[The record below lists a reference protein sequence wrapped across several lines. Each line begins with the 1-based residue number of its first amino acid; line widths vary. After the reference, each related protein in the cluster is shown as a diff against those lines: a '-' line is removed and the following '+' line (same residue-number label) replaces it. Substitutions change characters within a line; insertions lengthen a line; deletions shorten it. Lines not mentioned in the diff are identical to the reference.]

1 MELVTGRPQ
10 DKRIDK
16 EERVY
21 DLLDQLNI
29 DYQRLDHQEANTMEV
44 CLEIEKNLK
53 STICKNLFLVNSNK
67 SQYYLL
73 MLKGHKKFKTK
84 VISKQ
89 INSSR
94 LSFGSDE
101 KMLEYLD
108 ITPGSVSLLGLMNAH
123 DFEIL
128 KRKFDKFAEV
138 LDKDSCWLWKG
149 YKDIDGYGQ
158 LAHSL
163 SPSYSQ
169 KAHRVSWILHVGEIP
184 TGMLVCHKCDN
195 PSCVNPHHLLGGT
208 HKDNTRD
215 MFERGREVI
224 CRGEKNGSDKL
235 TQNQAQKYD
244 IDGNKYV
251 EANKDENAYLELDEI
266 LQDSDFDGYS
276 SSALLYT
283 YLKRIKSNINSI
295 IY

>member
-21 DLLDQLNI
+21 DLLNQLNI
-29 DYQRLDHQEANTMEV
+29 DYQRIDHEEANTMEV

-73 MLKGHKKFKTK
+73 MLKENKKFKTK

-108 ITPGSVSLLGLMNAH
+108 ITPGSVSVLGLMNDH
-123 DFEIL
+123 EHHVQL
-128 KRKFDKFAEV
+128 
-138 LDKDSCWLWKG
+138 LMDKDL
-149 YKDIDGYGQ
+149 
-158 LAHSL
+158 
-163 SPSYSQ
+163 
-169 KAHRVSWILHVGEIP
+169 
-184 TGMLVCHKCDN
+184 
-195 PSCVNPHHLLGGT
+195 
-208 HKDNTRD
+208 
-215 MFERGREVI
+215 
-224 CRGEKNGSDKL
+224 
-235 TQNQAQKYD
+235 
-244 IDGNKYV
+244 
-251 EANKDENAYLELDEI
+251 
-266 LQDSDFDGYS
+266 LQDEYLGYHPCINTS
-276 SSALLYT
+276 SL
-283 YLKRIKSNINSI
+283 RIKMKDVFEKI
-295 IY
+295 IPSLRHEPIFVEVYDE

>member
-29 DYQRLDHQEANTMEV
+29 DYQRIDHEEANTMEV

-73 MLKGHKKFKTK
+73 MLKENKKFKTK

-108 ITPGSVSLLGLMNAH
+108 ITPGSVSVLGLMNDH
-123 DFEIL
+123 EHHVQL
-128 KRKFDKFAEV
+128 
-138 LDKDSCWLWKG
+138 LMDKDL
-149 YKDIDGYGQ
+149 
-158 LAHSL
+158 
-163 SPSYSQ
+163 
-169 KAHRVSWILHVGEIP
+169 
-184 TGMLVCHKCDN
+184 
-195 PSCVNPHHLLGGT
+195 
-208 HKDNTRD
+208 
-215 MFERGREVI
+215 
-224 CRGEKNGSDKL
+224 
-235 TQNQAQKYD
+235 
-244 IDGNKYV
+244 
-251 EANKDENAYLELDEI
+251 
-266 LQDSDFDGYS
+266 LQDEYLGCHPCINTS
-276 SSALLYT
+276 SL
-283 YLKRIKSNINSI
+283 RIKMKDVFEKI
-295 IY
+295 IPSLRHEPIFVEVYDE

>member
-73 MLKGHKKFKTK
+73 MLKENKKFKTK
-84 VISKQ
+84 MISKQ

-101 KMLEYLD
+101 KMLEYLN
-108 ITPGSVSLLGLMNAH
+108 ITPGSVSLLGLMNDH
-123 DFEIL
+123 DFKVQL
-128 KRKFDKFAEV
+128 
-138 LDKDSCWLWKG
+138 LMDKDL
-149 YKDIDGYGQ
+149 
-158 LAHSL
+158 
-163 SPSYSQ
+163 
-169 KAHRVSWILHVGEIP
+169 
-184 TGMLVCHKCDN
+184 
-195 PSCVNPHHLLGGT
+195 
-208 HKDNTRD
+208 
-215 MFERGREVI
+215 
-224 CRGEKNGSDKL
+224 
-235 TQNQAQKYD
+235 
-244 IDGNKYV
+244 
-251 EANKDENAYLELDEI
+251 
-266 LQDSDFDGYS
+266 LQDEYLGCHPCINTS
-276 SSALLYT
+276 SL
-283 YLKRIKSNINSI
+283 RIKMKDVFEKI
-295 IY
+295 IPSLHHEPIFVEVYDE

>member
-29 DYQRLDHQEANTMEV
+29 DYQRLDHQKANTMEV

-73 MLKGHKKFKTK
+73 MLKENKKFKTK

-108 ITPGSVSLLGLMNAH
+108 ITPGSVSLLGLMNDH
-123 DFEIL
+123 DFKVQL
-128 KRKFDKFAEV
+128 
-138 LDKDSCWLWKG
+138 LMDKDL
-149 YKDIDGYGQ
+149 
-158 LAHSL
+158 
-163 SPSYSQ
+163 
-169 KAHRVSWILHVGEIP
+169 
-184 TGMLVCHKCDN
+184 
-195 PSCVNPHHLLGGT
+195 
-208 HKDNTRD
+208 
-215 MFERGREVI
+215 
-224 CRGEKNGSDKL
+224 
-235 TQNQAQKYD
+235 
-244 IDGNKYV
+244 
-251 EANKDENAYLELDEI
+251 
-266 LQDSDFDGYS
+266 LQDEYLGCHPCINTS
-276 SSALLYT
+276 SL
-283 YLKRIKSNINSI
+283 RIKMKDVFEKI
-295 IY
+295 IPSLHHEPIFVEVYDE